1 VRAPSTPTVVAAHA
15 LLVVATAAALFPVSW
30 VLKMALSPS
39 QGMAVTA
46 NPLPT
51 EVDFGNFAAVVGT
64 HAADGTWLF
73 GRQLVNSLVVS
84 GATATVGV
92 TLACSAAY
100 AMSRWSFPG
109 RDRAM
114 QLFLLTQM
122 FPGVVSAIPLYILLD
137 RLGLLD
143 SLTGLILVY
152 STTTVP
158 FATWNLKGYF
168 DSIPREL
175 EEAARSTSANS
186 GAGASVVVPPAT
198 SIHTR
203 NTRSRA
209 PSPSRSAPGHHASS
223 GQPNPPPTPVSIAAT
238 TPVSKPGHTAVSAP
252 PAAGSVSPG
261 APTTPS
267 VSAAGSVS
275 APPVGSVSTPD
286 GSGVS
291 VSDRD
296 GGTVSVSAESTRFA
310 ALSAPPH
317 AAMSNPS
324 VQRGIEPP
332 RRVLQ
337 IYGSHALHLS

>member
-1 VRAPSTPTVVAAHA
+1 MRAPSTPTVVAAHA

-73 GRQLVNSLVVS
+73 ARQLVNSLVVS

-92 TLACSAAY
+92 TLACTAAY

-175 EEAARSTSANS
+175 EEAAMLDGATRFQTFTRIILPLARPAIVVTGLFAFLTAWNEFILAATLMGDERGYTLPVVLNGYVGEFGAEWGRFS
-186 GAGASVVVPPAT
+186 AGAILVSV
-198 SIHTR
+198 
-203 NTRSRA
+203 
-209 PSPSRSAPGHHASS
+209 
-223 GQPNPPPTPVSIAAT
+223 PVTLLFFALQRYLVEGLT
-238 TPVSKPGHTAVSAP
+238 
-252 PAAGSVSPG
+252 AGSVKG
-261 APTTPS
+261 
-267 VSAAGSVS
+267 
-275 APPVGSVSTPD
+275 
-286 GSGVS
+286 
-291 VSDRD
+291 
-296 GGTVSVSAESTRFA
+296 
-310 ALSAPPH
+310 
-317 AAMSNPS
+317 
-324 VQRGIEPP
+324 
-332 RRVLQ
+332 
-337 IYGSHALHLS
+337 